1 MRVSSPCIVV
11 GLPFSARYCMAEGVR
26 IAFEGAF
33 ADGLGPG
40 RLPIRYMDRYFSIE
54 DSTWKVAT

>member
-1 MRVSSPCIVV
+1 MMRVSSPCIVV
-11 GLPFSARYCMAEGVR
+11 GLPFSARYCMAEGGR
-26 IAFEGAF
+26 IAPL